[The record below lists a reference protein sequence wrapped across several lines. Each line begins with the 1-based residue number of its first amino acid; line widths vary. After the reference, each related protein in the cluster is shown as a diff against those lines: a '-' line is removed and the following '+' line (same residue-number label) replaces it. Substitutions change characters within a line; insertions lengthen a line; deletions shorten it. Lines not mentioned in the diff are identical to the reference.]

1 MHLPPVILWCLDSV
15 YCCERLIALKLSYPF
30 IIGSN
35 LFVEIKM
42 MSESAASS
50 RAALE
55 VSVSF
60 GKFESDSLS
69 WEKWSSFSPNKYL
82 EEVEKCSTP
91 GSVAQKKA
99 YFEAHYKK
107 IAARKVDQLEEP
119 EKQVEVEPDNSRSEE
134 SSKQEACFEV
144 VENGFR
150 PSNGDERSEAE
161 VQLEPTIIC
170 PLDSETANESNDA
183 AIAIAI
189 DIVRNTSSVEEAAKE
204 DLICNEG
211 SPEISNGDEIARVEE
226 GQETSQ
232 KNPRDDVVMVEQ
244 KVKVD
249 NDSSKSS
256 GKKDKNLKGHMK
268 ASDRKIHPSMND
280 STPAGTKKK
289 LASPA
294 LKSSKVTPSRVSP
307 APSSKLGSPSLPPT
321 KKANGSSL
329 QKIKNTPVTETKK
342 LAPPRSVASPQ
353 PSTRIQNGSLLH
365 RSKNSPVT
373 DNKRVARTSLHM
385 SLSLSPANS
394 AAAQNMM
401 RRSVITET
409 GPAKPVE
416 SRIAMGR
423 SLIMDRMGDKEI
435 VKRAFKTFRNS
446 FNEMKSSGDKSYN
459 GSGQMTSKG
468 PEQKISTSLTP
479 SGENGRLGKP
489 NQRVTTQKGQPG
501 TKSSSVSSRAPMD
514 AGVERRKMITNKSS
528 IGSTND
534 GTNEIL
540 KKEGAK
546 PRTQRPIK

>member
-1 MHLPPVILWCLDSV
+1 
-15 YCCERLIALKLSYPF
+15 
-30 IIGSN
+30 
-35 LFVEIKM
+35 M

-50 RAALE
+50 RAGLE

-60 GKFESDSLS
+60 GKFESDSSLS

-119 EKQVEVEPDNSRSEE
+119 EKLVEEVEPDNSRPEE
-134 SSKQEACFEV
+134 SSKQEAPFEV
-144 VENGFR
+144 VENGFG
-150 PSNGDERSEAE
+150 PSNGGERSEAE

-170 PLDSETANESNDA
+170 PLDSETANESKDA
-183 AIAIAI
+183 SIAI
-189 DIVRNTSSVEEAAKE
+189 DIVCNVEEAAKE
-204 DLICNEG
+204 DSICNEA
-211 SPEISNGDEIARVEE
+211 SPEISNGDEIVPRVEE
-226 GQETSQ
+226 GEETSR
-232 KNPRDDVVMVEQ
+232 KNLEDDVVMVEQ
-244 KVKVD
+244 KVKAD
-249 NDSSKSS
+249 NDSGKSP
-256 GKKDKNLKGHMK
+256 GKKDKNLKGHN
-268 ASDRKIHPSMND
+268 RKIHPSMND
-280 STPAGTKKK
+280 STSAGTKKK

-329 QKIKNTPVTETKK
+329 QKIKNTPVTESKK
-342 LAPPRSVASPQ
+342 LAPPRSVVSPQ
-353 PSTRIQNGSLLH
+353 SSTRIQNGGSSLH
-365 RSKNSPVT
+365 RSKNNSPVIT

-394 AAAQNMM
+394 AASQNMM

-446 FNEMKSSGDKSYN
+446 FNEMKSSGDKSYS

-468 PEQKISTSLTP
+468 PEQKISTSLTH

-489 NQRVTTQKGQPG
+489 NQRVTTQKGQSG

-514 AGVERRKMITNKSS
+514 AGIERRKMITNKPS

-546 PRTQRPIK
+546 PKIQRPVK

>member
-1 MHLPPVILWCLDSV
+1 
-15 YCCERLIALKLSYPF
+15 
-30 IIGSN
+30 
-35 LFVEIKM
+35 M

-268 ASDRKIHPSMND
+268 ASDRKVNF
-280 STPAGTKKK
+280 
-289 LASPA
+289 
-294 LKSSKVTPSRVSP
+294 
-307 APSSKLGSPSLPPT
+307 
-321 KKANGSSL
+321 GSSL
-329 QKIKNTPVTETKK
+329 TVGFPFSEPYLIDLIS
-342 LAPPRSVASPQ
+342 LA
-353 PSTRIQNGSLLH
+353 
-365 RSKNSPVT
+365 
-373 DNKRVARTSLHM
+373 
-385 SLSLSPANS
+385 
-394 AAAQNMM
+394 
-401 RRSVITET
+401 
-409 GPAKPVE
+409 
-416 SRIAMGR
+416 
-423 SLIMDRMGDKEI
+423 
-435 VKRAFKTFRNS
+435 
-446 FNEMKSSGDKSYN
+446 
-459 GSGQMTSKG
+459 
-468 PEQKISTSLTP
+468 
-479 SGENGRLGKP
+479 
-489 NQRVTTQKGQPG
+489 
-501 TKSSSVSSRAPMD
+501 
-514 AGVERRKMITNKSS
+514 
-528 IGSTND
+528 
-534 GTNEIL
+534 
-540 KKEGAK
+540 
-546 PRTQRPIK
+546 

>member
-1 MHLPPVILWCLDSV
+1 
-15 YCCERLIALKLSYPF
+15 
-30 IIGSN
+30 
-35 LFVEIKM
+35 M

-50 RAALE
+50 RALE

-119 EKQVEVEPDNSRSEE
+119 EKLVEVEPDNLRSEE
-134 SSKQEACFEV
+134 SSKQEARFEV

-150 PSNGDERSEAE
+150 PSNGDERSKAE

-170 PLDSETANESNDA
+170 PLDSEIANESNDA

-189 DIVRNTSSVEEAAKE
+189 DIVCNEGSLVEEAAKE

-232 KNPRDDVVMVEQ
+232 KNPRDDVMVEQ
-244 KVKVD
+244 KKVD

-280 STPAGTKKK
+280 STSAWTKKK

-294 LKSSKVTPSRVSP
+294 LKSSKVTTSRVSP

-329 QKIKNTPVTETKK
+329 QEIKNTPVTKTKK
-342 LAPPRSVASPQ
+342 LAPPRSVVSPQ
-353 PSTRIQNGSLLH
+353 PSTRIQNGSSLH

-394 AAAQNMM
+394 AASQNMM

-446 FNEMKSSGDKSYN
+446 FNEMKSSGDKSYS

-489 NQRVTTQKGQPG
+489 NQRVTTQKGQSG

-514 AGVERRKMITNKSS
+514 AGVERRKMITNKPS

>member
-1 MHLPPVILWCLDSV
+1 
-15 YCCERLIALKLSYPF
+15 
-30 IIGSN
+30 
-35 LFVEIKM
+35 M

-119 EKQVEVEPDNSRSEE
+119 EKLVEVEPDKSRSEE
-134 SSKQEACFEV
+134 SSKQEARFEV

-161 VQLEPTIIC
+161 VQVEPTTIC
-170 PLDSETANESNDA
+170 PLDSGTANESNDA

-189 DIVRNTSSVEEAAKE
+189 DIVCNEGSLVEEAAKE

-226 GQETSQ
+226 GQENSQ
-232 KNPRDDVVMVEQ
+232 KNVEDDAVMVEQ

-353 PSTRIQNGSLLH
+353 SSTRIQNGSSLH

-394 AAAQNMM
+394 AASQNMM

-446 FNEMKSSGDKSYN
+446 FNEMKSSGDKSYS

-479 SGENGRLGKP
+479 SGENGRSGKP
-489 NQRVTTQKGQPG
+489 NQRVTTQKGQSG
-501 TKSSSVSSRAPMD
+501 TKSSSISSRAPMD
-514 AGVERRKMITNKSS
+514 AGVERRKMITNKPS